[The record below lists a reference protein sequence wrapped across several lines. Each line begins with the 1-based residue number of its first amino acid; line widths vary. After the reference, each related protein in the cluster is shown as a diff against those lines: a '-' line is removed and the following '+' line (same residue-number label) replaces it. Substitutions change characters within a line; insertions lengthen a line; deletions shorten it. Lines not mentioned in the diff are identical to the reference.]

1 MDEHYLKQ
9 ELYGL
14 FRKDNSLFEFLQ
26 AGSLDG
32 VWYWNLEKPTDEWM
46 SPRFWEIL
54 GYDPAEKK
62 HLASEWQDLIF
73 EDDLKVATEH
83 FKQHCA
89 DARHP
94 YDQLVRY
101 RHKNGSTVWIR
112 CRGFAIRDETGKPI
126 RMLGVHTNE
135 TPIKEAES
143 ELRACQLHATQEE
156 TRLFMGSMS
165 NLSDAVGM
173 STPEGKHYYQNKAFD
188 ELFGPVGE
196 NPGES
201 LYVDPAV
208 GREVF
213 RTIMAGGQWTGEVQ
227 MYAKDRSIL
236 DILLRAYANKDSS
249 GRITAL
255 VGIHTDI
262 SMLKQTEAL
271 LRINDAAVASA
282 IAGIA
287 ISDMD
292 GRINFVNAAW
302 LRMHGYDSDAD
313 VKGTTPLQHVRNPA
327 DAEAV
332 IKAIKQKE
340 SWTGELMCRRRD
352 GSCFTAELATNLM
365 TDSTGRTMGL
375 LASFQDVT
383 KRRKAEDELRASE
396 HEKALILDGIA
407 DIIAYHDKNLHL
419 VWANQA
425 YLNGIGS
432 ITGNP
437 ARMED
442 VRGRH
447 CCEAWKLPKPCIGC
461 PVSIALETGKTNE
474 TELTPENQ
482 PHWPVTQ
489 GSWLIKASPVHDAQ
503 GNVIGAIEIS
513 RNITERKKL
522 EADRRELDARMNQ
535 TQRLESLG
543 VLAGGI
549 AHDFNNILMAILGHA
564 DLALDEMSPLAS
576 GRESLEQIKTAA
588 MRAAELCTQMLAYSG
603 KGRLEKQDF
612 CLSSLVDEMLHMLR
626 TCISKKCV
634 MNLNLE
640 KQLFLMHGDVSQIR
654 QVLMNLVM
662 NASEAIGERSGSIT
676 VSTGAADCSKEYL
689 EQHYIVHPLNA
700 GLYVYLE
707 VSDTGCGMSRET
719 IQRMFEPFF
728 TTKFTGRGLGLS
740 AILGIV
746 KAHGG
751 ALRVY
756 SELGK
761 GTTIKVLFPATNDT
775 EFGGT
780 ELPAET
786 QWRGRGTVLLVDD
799 EETVRAVTGKL
810 LERLGLDVLTAT
822 DGQEGVALYRDRKAD
837 IAVVLLDLT
846 MPHMNGEEAF
856 RQLRQINPDVR
867 VILAS
872 GYSESDI
879 ANRFAG
885 KGLVGCIQKP
895 YTLARLRSMLSA
907 LLPAADAPRKVDQNP
922 SPNQAP
928 EDAVRKPA
936 DPQR

>member
-32 VWYWNLEKPTDEWM
+32 VWYWNLEKPTDEWL

-135 TPIKEAES
+135 TPIKDAES

-156 TRLFMGSMS
+156 TRLFMGSMA

-227 MYAKDRSIL
+227 MYAKDRSIV

-262 SMLKQTEAL
+262 SMLKQTE
-271 LRINDAAVASA
+271 
-282 IAGIA
+282 
-287 ISDMD
+287 
-292 GRINFVNAAW
+292 
-302 LRMHGYDSDAD
+302 
-313 VKGTTPLQHVRNPA
+313 
-327 DAEAV
+327 
-332 IKAIKQKE
+332 
-340 SWTGELMCRRRD
+340 
-352 GSCFTAELATNLM
+352 
-365 TDSTGRTMGL
+365 
-375 LASFQDVT
+375 
-383 KRRKAEDELRASE
+383 DELRASE

-407 DIIAYHDKNLHL
+407 DIIAYHDKNLRL

-474 TELTPENQ
+474 AELTPENQ

-522 EADRRELDARMNQ
+522 EADRREFDSRMNQ

-549 AHDFNNILMAILGHA
+549 AHDFNNILTSILGHA

-588 MRAAELCTQMLAYSG
+588 MRAAELCIQMLAYSG
-603 KGRLEKQDF
+603 RGRLEKQDF
-612 CLSSLVDEMLHMLR
+612 CLSNLVEELLHMLR
-626 TCISKKCV
+626 TSISKKCV
-634 MNLNLE
+634 LNLNLE
-640 KQLFLMHGDVSQIR
+640 KQVLLMHGDVSQIR
-654 QVLMNLVM
+654 QILMNLVM
-662 NASEAIGERSGSIT
+662 NASEAIGDRSGSIT

-689 EQHYIVHPLNA
+689 EQHYIIHPLNA

-761 GTTIKVLFPATNDT
+761 GTTIKVLFPATSDT

-780 ELPAET
+780 ELPSET

-810 LERLGLDVLTAT
+810 LERLGLDVLTVT
-822 DGQEGVALYRDRKAD
+822 DGQEGVALYRDHKAD

-856 RQLRQINPDVR
+856 RQLR
-867 VILAS
+867 
-872 GYSESDI
+872 
-879 ANRFAG
+879 
-885 KGLVGCIQKP
+885 
-895 YTLARLRSMLSA
+895 
-907 LLPAADAPRKVDQNP
+907 
-922 SPNQAP
+922 
-928 EDAVRKPA
+928 
-936 DPQR
+936 